1 MDVGVNVGQA
11 DLQPGQRFVAES
23 DCERVRPGP
32 VGQPVNA
39 ATSLAYVAAGGVV
52 ALRGRRAGVDG
63 GLAGPLA
70 AALVLNGVGS
80 VAYHGP
86 GGRAGKWLHDT
97 GLVAMNVTLAVG
109 AVARLRNWQPRTTR
123 LIDAAL
129 VATAGGVLA
138 VRPEAELAL
147 VAPLAA
153 AAVGLEL
160 VRPSGRGGGRQLLGG
175 VVLGAGA
182 VVQARSR
189 TGGPWCRPDGP
200 FHGHGLWHLLSA
212 LGLALVADAAL
223 AAADGPFAPAR

>member
-1 MDVGVNVGQA
+1 MA
-11 DLQPGQRFVAES
+11 DLRTGQRVVAES
-23 DCERVRPGP
+23 DCERVRPGL
-32 VGQPVNA
+32 VGQPVNT
-39 ATSLAYVAAGGVV
+39 ATSLAYVVAGGVV

-63 GLAGPLA
+63 GVAGGTAGPLA
-70 AALVLNGVGS
+70 VALVLNGVGS

-109 AVARLRNWQPRTTR
+109 TVARLRSWQPRRTR
-123 LIDAAL
+123 LTDAAL
-129 VATAGGVLA
+129 VAAAGGVLA

-160 VRPSGRGGGRQLLGG
+160 VRPSGRGGGRRLLGG

-200 FHGHGLWHLLSA
+200 FHGHGLWHVLSA

-223 AAADGPFAPAR
+223 AAAADGPVGPTH